1 MRLGLAGRVLGGDQL
16 YLGWSLGK
24 GGTLTQ
30 GLTREIQL
38 RYRKHF

>member
-1 MRLGLAGRVLGGDQL
+1 MLGGDHL
-16 YLGWSLGK
+16 NLGWSLGK